1 MIIQLRL
8 DVAPFAIFPKL
19 EFVLIYTKILRN
31 SILLSEQRDQLVVL
45 ESVEHSLPCSSLL
58 YRKLF
63 QTIACTPGL
72 RLFDSAEA
80 SMLSSL
86 TPVGLS
92 NWNEM
97 SW

>member
-63 QTIACTPGL
+63 SDDRMYTRFTTFRL
-72 RLFDSAEA
+72 RR
-80 SMLSSL
+80 SL
-86 TPVGLS
+86 HAI
-92 NWNEM
+92 
-97 SW
+97 